1 MTSSRPFVLLLVV
14 LFALP
19 AVAHAQNRE
28 QQQMFADLRILQEQV
43 QQLRLAV
50 NTLVEQ
56 QKATNA
62 KLDAQA
68 EQTRKDYADQ
78 LQLVRELS
86 STVEALGQK
95 VSSNSAQVTKLSQ
108 ELPPL
113 RDGLNMLQ
121 QMIAQIQSQLQPM
134 AATDPNASAGAGE
147 RNTGAGGPPPGSP
160 PPQGGNSAALPPS
173 PSTYWNSAM
182 GYYAGGQWDLAVE
195 AFRDFMQ
202 KFPNAP
208 DAGDAQFFI
217 GESYYQSGKTRE
229 ALAAYTAVSTNFKDS
244 TRVPDAY
251 FKQANCDELLNQKA
265 EAIRVYQLV
274 VKQYPDSSAALSA
287 TQALKRLGVIK

>member
-1 MTSSRPFVLLLVV
+1 MTSSRPFVLLLAVG
-14 LFALP
+14 FALP
-19 AVAHAQNRE
+19 AVAQAQSRE

-121 QMIAQIQSQLQPM
+121 QMVAQIQSQLQPM
-134 AATDPNASAGAGE
+134 AATDPNASAPAASGAG
-147 RNTGAGGPPPGSP
+147 T
-160 PPQGGNSAALPPS
+160 SAPPPS
-173 PSTYWNSAM
+173 PTPPPSGGNNASLPASPSSYYQSAM
-182 GYYAGGQWDLAVE
+182 SYYAAGQWDLAVE

-208 DAGDAQFFI
+208 DTADAQFFI

-229 ALAAYTAVSTNFKDS
+229 ALTAYTAVTTNFKDS

-265 EAIRVYQLV
+265 EAIRVYTLIT
-274 VKQYPDSSAALSA
+274 KQYSESSAALMA
-287 TQALKRLGVIK
+287 NQALKRLGVIK